1 VGIEEEVML
10 LAPRRGALSQSI
22 GEVLAALP
30 DQLHGK
36 VTSETHSAA
45 VELTTGVHSHVD
57 GAVAELSELRRD
69 IASVLHGLQLAAAVA
84 GTHPFAVWDE
94 MVVAPGA
101 RHQGVLGSVRAL
113 ARREPTFALHV
124 HVGLPDPEV
133 AMRVANR
140 MRVHLPLLLALSANS
155 PYWQG
160 RDTGLASART
170 PLFQAFPR
178 VGIPR
183 QFPSFRDWADSIDL
197 LIRTDTLPDPTYI
210 WWDVRPQP
218 RFGTVE
224 IRIMDAQTSL
234 DRVGPLVALV
244 QSLARLEATEGY
256 AADVAVNAQEVL
268 EENRFLATRDGVE
281 ARFVDPVY
289 ERRVSLRVQL
299 REILEACAPHAAALG
314 CSSELA
320 GLEAMADDGADARQ
334 RHLADTRGGL
344 EGLVEALAAEFLSA
358 PAQTTD
364 RWERG
369 RAPISS
375 PRWPQPIA
383 PPPPPTTR

>member
-1 VGIEEEVML
+1 ML
-10 LAPRRGALSQSI
+10 LAPLRGALSQSI
-22 GEVLAALP
+22 AEVLAALP
-30 DQLHGK
+30 EHLRGK
-36 VTSETHSAA
+36 VVSETHSAA
-45 VELTTGVHSHVD
+45 VELTTGVHTSVEQ
-57 GAVAELSELRRD
+57 AVGELADLRRD
-69 IASVLHGLQLAAAVA
+69 IAAVLQGLGLAAAVA

-101 RHQGVLGSVRAL
+101 RHQAVMGSVRAL

-140 MRVHLPLLLALSANS
+140 MRVHLPMLLALSANS

-183 QFPSFRDWADSIDL
+183 PFRDYRAWVDAIDL
-197 LIRTDTLPDPTYI
+197 LIRTDAIGDATYI

-224 IRIMDAQTSL
+224 IRIMDAQSGL

-244 QSLARLEATEGY
+244 QSLARLEATEGF
-256 AADVAVNAQEVL
+256 AAAAAVEAQEVL
-268 EENRFLATRDGVE
+268 DENRFIATRDGVD
-281 ARFVDPVY
+281 AWFVDPVS
-289 ERRVSLRVQL
+289 ERRLALRLQL
-299 REILEACAPHAAALG
+299 RDVLAACGPHAAALG
-314 CSSELA
+314 CSAELA
-320 GLEAMADDGADARQ
+320 GVEVLAGDGADARQ
-334 RHLADTRGGL
+334 RRLADRRGGL
-344 EGLVEALAAEFLSA
+344 EGLVGALSEEFLSTPA
-358 PAQTTD
+358 PAP
-364 RWERG
+364 
-369 RAPISS
+369 A
-375 PRWPQPIA
+375 A
-383 PPPPPTTR
+383 

>member
-1 VGIEEEVML
+1 ML
-10 LAPRRGALSQSI
+10 LAPRGGTLAQSI
-22 GEVLAALP
+22 GDVLAVLP
-30 DQLHGK
+30 EHLRGK

-45 VELTTGVHSHVD
+45 VELTTGIHARVD
-57 GAVAELSELRRD
+57 DAVAELAELRRA
-69 IASVLHGLQLAAAVA
+69 IAGVLDGLGLAAAVA

-101 RHQGVLGSVRAL
+101 RHQAVMGSVRAL

-124 HVGLPDPEV
+124 HVGIPDPEV
-133 AMRVANR
+133 AMGVANR

-183 QFPSFRDWADSIDL
+183 PFRSFRAWVDTIDL
-197 LIRTDTLPDPTYI
+197 LIRTDTIGDATYI

-218 RFGTVE
+218 RFGTIEV
-224 IRIMDAQTSL
+224 RIMDAQSRL

-256 AADVAVNAQEVL
+256 AADVAVEAQEVL
-268 EENRFLATRDGVE
+268 DENRFLATRDGVE
-281 ARFVDPVY
+281 ARFVDPVS
-289 ERRVSLRVQL
+289 ERRLSLRLQL
-299 REILEACAPHAAALG
+299 RELLTACGPHAADLG
-314 CSSELA
+314 CSTDLA
-320 GLEAMADDGADARQ
+320 AVAAIAEDGADARQ
-334 RHLADTRGGL
+334 RRLADARGSL
-344 EGLVEALAAEFLSA
+344 DGLVAALAEEFLST
-358 PAQTTD
+358 PA
-364 RWERG
+364 
-369 RAPISS
+369 
-375 PRWPQPIA
+375 
-383 PPPPPTTR
+383 PTTAA